1 MLKTRLEEIFEV
13 LDSDVDGKIS
23 ANKIDIKHLSTYAL
37 EIFAPLLCEME
48 EVSLELDK
56 QTFIEAGKKLFQVT
70 ILWHHFNLILGI
82 ASNRQT

>member
-1 MLKTRLEEIFEV
+1 MKPNKVKISKTTEKIFDNMLKTRLEEIFEV
-13 LDSDVDGKIS
+13 LDSDEDGQIS

-56 QTFIEAGKKLFQVT
+56 QTFI
-70 ILWHHFNLILGI
+70 
-82 ASNRQT
+82 